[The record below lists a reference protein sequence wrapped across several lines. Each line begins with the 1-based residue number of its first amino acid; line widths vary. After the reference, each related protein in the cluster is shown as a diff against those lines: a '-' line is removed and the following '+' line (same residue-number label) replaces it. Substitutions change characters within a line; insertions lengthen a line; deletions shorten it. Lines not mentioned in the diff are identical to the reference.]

1 MDHRLI
7 QPASRDQIVA
17 IIRQRAER
25 ANRDLPAHLGQALF
39 PAPAFIDSP
48 ARERAREMEPGA
60 EFRDAREGN
69 RAGAAY
75 RRRAEEEVK
84 PRTERIS
91 VVGSS
96 LQYQGD
102 RGLPGLYISGT
113 PLSPDRAYFEAEI
126 TAVEGGGGPVVGLC
140 SHRFYQQNVCRANLC
155 LGIHWTCYQAG
166 LLKVWVTIQ
175 GMASFTKADPEA
187 NPLVPGDLAWLDNT
201 NLGEED
207 SASFLLQVSSR
218 GSYWLWGQ
226 V

>member
-1 MDHRLI
+1 MPGWRVAMDHRLI

-39 PAPAFIDSP
+39 PAPAFIDFP

-69 RAGAAY
+69 RAGVAY

-140 SHRFYQQNVCRANLC
+140 SHRFC
-155 LGIHWTCYQAG
+155 I
-166 LLKVWVTIQ
+166 K
-175 GMASFTKADPEA
+175 
-187 NPLVPGDLAWLDNT
+187 
-201 NLGEED
+201 
-207 SASFLLQVSSR
+207 
-218 GSYWLWGQ
+218 
-226 V
+226 

>member
-39 PAPAFIDSP
+39 PAPAFIDFP
-48 ARERAREMEPGA
+48 ARERAREMEPGDV
-60 EFRDAREGN
+60 RDAGN
-69 RAGAAY
+69 RAGGAVAY

-91 VVGSS
+91 VAGST

-102 RGLPGLYISGT
+102 KGLPGLYISGT

-126 TAVEGGGGPVVGLC
+126 TSAEGGGGPVVGLC
-140 SHRFYQQNVCRANLC
+140 SHRCSANL
-155 LGIHWTCYQAG
+155 LH
-166 LLKVWVTIQ
+166 
-175 GMASFTKADPEA
+175 
-187 NPLVPGDLAWLDNT
+187 
-201 NLGEED
+201 
-207 SASFLLQVSSR
+207 
-218 GSYWLWGQ
+218 SYHK
-226 V
+226 

>member
-39 PAPAFIDSP
+39 PAPAFIDFP
-48 ARERAREMEPGA
+48 ARERAREMEPGDV
-60 EFRDAREGN
+60 RDAGN
-69 RAGAAY
+69 RAGGAVAY

-91 VVGSS
+91 VAGST

-102 RGLPGLYISGT
+102 KGLPGLYISGT

-126 TAVEGGGGPVVGLC
+126 TFAEGGGGPVVGLC
-140 SHRFYQQNVCRANLC
+140 SHRCPANLLFIINQKFIGQVP
-155 LGIHWTCYQAG
+155 LGPPTRLDCRKCG
-166 LLKVWVTIQ
+166 L
-175 GMASFTKADPEA
+175 
-187 NPLVPGDLAWLDNT
+187 
-201 NLGEED
+201 
-207 SASFLLQVSSR
+207 
-218 GSYWLWGQ
+218 SYWGRQALQRQTPGSTLWSQ
-226 V
+226 VAMLNVK